1 MDNKWEIKQNQHYTI
16 KNHIQEM
23 GIEKL
28 IMIIIKIMGIKINSM
43 MMIIVT
49 KNILNLK
56 IDNKENIVMKTIN
69 PNLIQNTKNNQN
81 NSRENNNK
89 IEIIYNHSIRKFN
102 SLKIA
107 KGNKAKDKL
116 IL

>member
-1 MDNKWEIKQNQHYTI
+1 
-16 KNHIQEM
+16 M

-28 IMIIIKIMGIKINSM
+28 IMITIKIMGTKINSM
-43 MMIIVT
+43 MMIIVI

-81 NSRENNNK
+81 KSRKNRNK
-89 IEIIYNHSIRKFN
+89 IKIMYNHSIRKFN
-102 SLKIA
+102 SQNIA

-116 IL
+116 LL